1 MVLFT
6 VDVYGCPVDTWYD
19 RKVSKMLLL
28 FNASQLVGMSGN

>member
-6 VDVYGCPVDTWYD
+6 ADIYGCPVDWYD

-28 FNASQLVGMSGN
+28 FNASQLVDMSGN